1 MEAFNASKN
10 NNNDSNG
17 DDNNDGLSFEEI
29 GRMIGQRW
37 RAIREEELAKYKE
50 LAKRDSE
57 RYREEMKKF
66 YKDELTLMCKEQT
79 AAAAAAVAS
88 NNAGDSKMPAS
99 QFSNTPS
106 SSLSGS
112 SSLTAFAASS
122 LNMDF
127 SQASQQ
133 TMMNS
138 SGQRQDQLLNNMLA
152 LSRSMNN
159 NPTHNSNTSN
169 MYSNSVE
176 NNQATNNNNQHL
188 SDMDT
193 SMDDQVLQLL
203 IQHQQQQTPTMSQA
217 SSEAI
222 LKLALSRKVSM
233 QQRQQKLT
241 DELRVLQLKI
251 SLLDTML
258 AKEAM
263 SSMSSHQ
270 QYQAQQQQ
278 QQQQQQGSSS
288 GMSTNIDSRL
298 LSLLAGSNNSGG
310 NININSQ
317 QVASSMN
324 MNGTHQ
330 DFGTL
335 FGNNNISQQQPQQQQ
350 DTSGRLQQ
358 IMNNQQGQQGSTPLM
373 NNDDNNDNG
382 SSRQISAEQ
391 ILLMQKFMDGRGNNN
406 SSSR

>member
-1 MEAFNASKN
+1 MEAFNASKTN
-10 NNNDSNG
+10 NESNG
-17 DDNNDGLSFEEI
+17 DSNNEGLSFEEI

-37 RAIREEELAKYKE
+37 RAIQEDELVKYKE

-57 RYREEMKKF
+57 RYREQMKTF

-88 NNAGDSKMPAS
+88 NNTGDSKMPAS

-112 SSLTAFAASS
+112 SPITAFAASS
-122 LNMDF
+122 LNVDF

-152 LSRSMNN
+152 LSSVNN
-159 NPTHNSNTSN
+159 NPTHNSNTTSN
-169 MYSNSVE
+169 MYSNSIE

-233 QQRQQKLT
+233 QQRQQKLS
-241 DELRVLQLKI
+241 DELRVLQLKM

-263 SSMSSHQ
+263 SNMSSHR

-278 QQQQQQGSSS
+278 GSS

-298 LSLLAGSNNSGG
+298 LSVLTGTNNSVGD
-310 NININSQ
+310 INSQ
-317 QVASSMN
+317 QGAPSMN
-324 MNGTHQ
+324 MNGTQQ
-330 DFGTL
+330 DFRSM
-335 FGNNNISQQQPQQQQ
+335 FGNNNISQQQQQ

-358 IMNNQQGQQGSTPLM
+358 IMNNQQGQQGIMNNQQGQQGSPPLM
-373 NNDDNNDNG
+373 NNDNNNDNG
-382 SSRQISAEQ
+382 SSMQISAEQ
-391 ILLMQKFMDGRGNNN
+391 MLFMQKFMDGRGNNN

>member
-10 NNNDSNG
+10 NNESNG
-17 DDNNDGLSFEEI
+17 DGNNEGLSFEEI

-37 RAIREEELAKYKE
+37 RAIQEEELAKYKE

-57 RYREEMKKF
+57 RYREQMKTF

-112 SSLTAFAASS
+112 SPITAFAASS
-122 LNMDF
+122 LNVDF

-133 TMMNS
+133 ATINS

-152 LSRSMNN
+152 LSSMNN
-159 NPTHNSNTSN
+159 PIHNSNTTSN

-233 QQRQQKLT
+233 QQRQQKLS
-241 DELRVLQLKI
+241 DELRVLQLKM

-263 SSMSSHQ
+263 SNMSSHR
-270 QYQAQQQQ
+270 QYQT
-278 QQQQQQGSSS
+278 QQQQGSS
-288 GMSTNIDSRL
+288 GMSANIDSRL
-298 LSLLAGSNNSGG
+298 LSVRTGTNNSVGD
-310 NININSQ
+310 INSQ
-317 QVASSMN
+317 QGAPSIN
-324 MNGTHQ
+324 MNGTQQ
-330 DFGTL
+330 DFRSM
-335 FGNNNISQQQPQQQQ
+335 FGNNNISQQQQQ
-350 DTSGRLQQ
+350 DPSGRLQQ
-358 IMNNQQGQQGSTPLM
+358 IMNNQQGQQGIMNNQQGQQDSPPLM
-373 NNDDNNDNG
+373 NNDDDNDNG
-382 SSRQISAEQ
+382 SSMQISAEQ
-391 ILLMQKFMDGRGNNN
+391 ILLMQNFVGARGNN
-406 SSSR
+406 R

>member
-17 DDNNDGLSFEEI
+17 DGNNEGLSFEEI

-37 RAIREEELAKYKE
+37 RAIQDDELAKYKE

-57 RYREEMKKF
+57 RYREQMKTF

-79 AAAAAAVAS
+79 AAAAAVAS

-112 SSLTAFAASS
+112 SPITAFAASS
-122 LNMDF
+122 LNVDF

-138 SGQRQDQLLNNMLA
+138 SGQRQDQLLNNILA
-152 LSRSMNN
+152 LSSMNN
-159 NPTHNSNTSN
+159 NLTHNSNTSN

-233 QQRQQKLT
+233 QQRQQKLS
-241 DELRVLQLKI
+241 DELRVLQLKM

-263 SSMSSHQ
+263 SNMSSHR

-278 QQQQQQGSSS
+278 QGSS

-298 LSLLAGSNNSGG
+298 LSVLTGTNNSVGD
-310 NININSQ
+310 INSQ
-317 QVASSMN
+317 QGAPSMN
-324 MNGTHQ
+324 MNGTQQ
-330 DFGTL
+330 DFRSM
-335 FGNNNISQQQPQQQQ
+335 FGNNNISQQQQQ
-350 DTSGRLQQ
+350 DPSGRLQQ
-358 IMNNQQGQQGSTPLM
+358 IMNNQQGQQGIMNNQQGQQGSPPLM
-373 NNDDNNDNG
+373 NNDNNNDNG
-382 SSRQISAEQ
+382 SSMQISAEQ
-391 ILLMQKFMDGRGNNN
+391 ILLMQNFVGARGNN
-406 SSSR
+406 R